1 MLPKRLGPLA
11 VVTLLNVSLL
21 ATAGHAAKDELK
33 LKSVAGYTKCADQD
47 DDGSGICLEALDR
60 LVKAQP
66 GQSFAAGKAVRAK
79 LNHAAALPYF
89 ATALSK
95 KATKAQCSDPDLH
108 MALVAGLAMPPDST
122 ASAAAREIV
131 FDKCWTETQA
141 QTLAALAQAGSGSYF
156 AENVCPK
163 LKDRNLANPACE
175 TNPAAPHATAAEPRW
190 KPLDARTIQIEGA
203 AKAYKGP
210 QGELV
215 QRAAKAPLSA

>member
-1 MLPKRLGPLA
+1 VA
-11 VVTLLNVSLL
+11 EDLLCTRRS
-21 ATAGHAAKDELK
+21 AFDELK
-33 LKSVAGYTKCADQD
+33 LKSVAGYTKCAGQD

-89 ATALSK
+89 ATAL
-95 KATKAQCSDPDLH
+95 P
-108 MALVAGLAMPPDST
+108 
-122 ASAAAREIV
+122 
-131 FDKCWTETQA
+131 
-141 QTLAALAQAGSGSYF
+141 
-156 AENVCPK
+156 
-163 LKDRNLANPACE
+163 NPACE
-175 TNPAAPHATAAEPRW
+175 TSPAAPHATAAEPKW

-215 QRAAKAPLSA
+215 VMAKVRNEDADRARFVE